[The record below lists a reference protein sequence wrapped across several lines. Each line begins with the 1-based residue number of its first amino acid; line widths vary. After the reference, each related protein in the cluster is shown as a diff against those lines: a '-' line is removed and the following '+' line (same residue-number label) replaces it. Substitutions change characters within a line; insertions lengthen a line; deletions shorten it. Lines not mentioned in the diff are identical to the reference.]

1 MLPQFELL
9 MPDTLPEALE
19 MLADRTPDVRP
30 LAGGTNLIPDLR
42 AGTHRP
48 GSVVNVEGVGGLGG
62 IRQEDGY
69 IVLGSGVTLAEV
81 LSDDLIAEHGGVLAQ
96 AARVFANPLVRNR
109 ATVGGNL
116 GNASPAA
123 DTAPPLLVLGTE
135 VELATN
141 DGSRWVAL
149 EDFFVHVCDTV
160 CEPMELI
167 TAVRWPLPSPRA
179 VGGFRKLMLRK
190 SMAISVVS
198 AAAQIT
204 LDEEGCCEDV
214 RIALGAVA
222 PTPVRAYEAEDVLRG
237 QRLDPDLIEEVT
249 PVACGAASCI
259 DDVRSSAR
267 YRERVTD
274 VLVRRLLGDLLHP
287 DTGGTRCNRRS

>member
-9 MPDTLPEALE
+9 MPETLPEALD
-19 MLADRTPDVRP
+19 MLEDRAPDVRP
-30 LAGGTNLIPDLR
+30 LAGGTNLVPDMR
-42 AGTHRP
+42 AGTRRP
-48 GSVVNVEGVGGLGG
+48 GSVVNVEGLSELRG
-62 IRQEDGY
+62 IRRENGH
-69 IVLGSGVTLAEV
+69 IVIGNGVTIAELLA
-81 LSDDLIAEHGGVLAQ
+81 DDLIAEHGSVLVA
-96 AARVFANPLVRNR
+96 AARVFANPLIRNR

-123 DTAPPLLVLGTE
+123 DTAPPLLVLGAE
-135 VELATN
+135 VELSTSQ
-141 DGSRWVAL
+141 GSRWVAL

-160 CEPMELI
+160 CEPVELI
-167 TAVRWPLPSPRA
+167 TAIRWPVAPARTVS
-179 VGGFRKLMLRK
+179 GFRKLMLRK

-204 LDEEGCCEDV
+204 IDDAGRCEDV

-222 PTPVRAYEAEDVLRG
+222 PTPVRAYAAEEILRG
-237 QRLDPDLIEEVT
+237 ERLAPDLIEEVT

-259 DDVRSSAR
+259 DDVRSSAA

-274 VLVRRLLGDLLHP
+274 VLVRRLLSELGS
-287 DTGGTRCNRRS
+287 RE